1 MNTARIAEL
10 TAQSYP
16 LRRIGEAEECA
27 KAIAYLA
34 SEDASFV
41 TGITMLIDGGS
52 QFVQIITP
60 PK

>member
-1 MNTARIAEL
+1 MNTAKIAEL
-10 TAQSYP
+10 TAASYP
-16 LRRIGEAEECA
+16 LRRIGESEECA